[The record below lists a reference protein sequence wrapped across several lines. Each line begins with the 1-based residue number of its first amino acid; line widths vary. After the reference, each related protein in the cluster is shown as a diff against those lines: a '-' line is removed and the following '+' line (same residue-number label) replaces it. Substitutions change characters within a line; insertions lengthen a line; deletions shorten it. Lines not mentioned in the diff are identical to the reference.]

1 MELLFMATPRN
12 DQFRYQWSI
21 ITEEEE
27 IIIKDEEGFKNSD
40 TNTLVID
47 CFESKYAATF
57 RCLISSSSRPI
68 VSVSAEVEL
77 NLPGKN

>member
-1 MELLFMATPRN
+1 MATSRD

-21 ITEEEE
+21 ITEKEEM
-27 IIIKDEEGFKNSD
+27 IIKDEEGFKNGD
-40 TNTLVID
+40 TNILVID
-47 CFESKYAATF
+47 CFESKYTGTY

-68 VSVSAEVEL
+68 VSMSAEVEL